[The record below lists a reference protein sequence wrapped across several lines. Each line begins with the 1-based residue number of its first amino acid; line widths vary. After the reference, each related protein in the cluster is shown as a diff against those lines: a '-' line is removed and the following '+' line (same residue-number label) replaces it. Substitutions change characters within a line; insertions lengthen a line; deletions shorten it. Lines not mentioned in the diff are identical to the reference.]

1 MIRRLLLPPPAFLL
15 TFFSLAAT
23 TQAAVDPALLKL
35 APPEAKVLY
44 GIQVQATLA
53 SPFGQFALSHLPTN
67 AVTRFAAATG
77 FEVQR
82 DLQEVVV
89 ASSASDG
96 SDALILARGTFPS
109 DKFIALASVSGATV
123 YDYHGVSVITPPER
137 NTKVFA
143 FLDPTTLAIGTE
155 PALRDVIDRRARGA
169 VFAGPLLQK
178 AKDASAAAD
187 AWFATVTPLVDMIPP
202 TTNGGIF
209 NPATLLQSVIETWA
223 GLHFD
228 NVGVTLFAEA
238 LTHSDTEAQGLAAVL
253 RLAAG
258 MAKGTPAAALQNAQV
273 TAAGPVTRITL
284 SIAEHDLERSFPSTA
299 PRRAAV
305 AF

>member
-1 MIRRLLLPPPAFLL
+1 MNRHAYVPVLAFVI
-15 TFFSLAAT
+15 SAT
-23 TQAAVDPALLKL
+23 ASAAVDPALLNL
-35 APPEAKVLY
+35 VMPEAKVLY

-53 SPFGQFALSHLPTN
+53 SPFGQFAISHLPVN

-89 ASSASDG
+89 ASATSGNTNDG

-109 DKFIALASVSGATV
+109 DKFIALASVTGATV
-123 YDYHGVSVITPPER
+123 YDYHGVSVITPQER
-137 NTKVFA
+137 GAKVFA
-143 FLDPTTLAIGTE
+143 FLDSSTLVVGSEA
-155 PALRDVIDRRARGA
+155 ALRDVIDRRASGA
-169 VFAGPLLQK
+169 TFAGPLLQK

-187 AWFATVTPLVDMIPP
+187 AWFATVTPLIDMIPP
-202 TTNGGIF
+202 TSNNGIF
-209 NPATLLQSVIETWA
+209 NPATLLQGVIETWA

-258 MAKGTPAAALQNAQV
+258 MVKGTPAAALQNAQV
-273 TAAGPVTRITL
+273 TAAGPVTRIIL
-284 SIAEHDLERSFPSTA
+284 SVAERDLERSFPSTA
-299 PRRAAV
+299 PRRAAR
-305 AF
+305 

>member
-1 MIRRLLLPPPAFLL
+1 MTRLSFLPPLAFLL
-15 TFFSLAAT
+15 SLATAH
-23 TQAAVDPALLKL
+23 AAVDPALLNL

-44 GIQVQATLA
+44 GLQVQATLA
-53 SPFGQFALSHLPTN
+53 SPFGQFALSHLPAN

-77 FEVQR
+77 FQVQR

-89 ASSASDG
+89 ASNATDG

-109 DKFIALASVSGATV
+109 DKFIALAPVTGATV

-143 FLDPTTLAIGTE
+143 FLDPTTLVIGTE
-155 PALRDVIDRRARGA
+155 PALRDVIDRRASGA

-202 TTNGGIF
+202 TTDGGIF

-258 MAKGTPAAALQNAQV
+258 MVKGTPAAALQNAQV

-284 SIAEHDLERSFPSTA
+284 SIAEPDLERSFPSTA
-299 PRRAAV
+299 PRRAARV
-305 AF
+305 VF

>member
-1 MIRRLLLPPPAFLL
+1 MNHLSFLPALAFLI
-15 TFFSLAAT
+15 ST
-23 TQAAVDPALLKL
+23 TASAAVDPALLNL
-35 APPEAKVLY
+35 VMPEAKVLY
-44 GIQVQATLA
+44 GIQVQSTLA
-53 SPFGQFALSHLPTN
+53 SPFGQFALSHLPAN
-67 AVTRFAAATG
+67 GATRFAAATG
-77 FEVQR
+77 FELQR

-89 ASSASDG
+89 ASNTSDG
-96 SDALILARGTFPS
+96 SDALIVARGTFPS
-109 DKFIALASVSGATV
+109 DKFIALASVTGATV

-137 NTKVFA
+137 NAKVFA
-143 FLDPTTLAIGTE
+143 FLDPTTLVVGAE
-155 PALRDVIDRRARGA
+155 PALRDVIDRRASGA

-178 AKDASAAAD
+178 AKDASTSAD

-209 NPATLLQSVIETWA
+209 NPATLLESVIETWA

-228 NVGVTLFAEA
+228 NLGVTLFAEA

-273 TAAGPVTRITL
+273 TAAGPVTRI
-284 SIAEHDLERSFPSTA
+284 SISVAEHDLERSFPAAA
-299 PRRAAV
+299 PRRAAII
-305 AF
+305 APR

>member
-1 MIRRLLLPPPAFLL
+1 MTRLAFLPA
-15 TFFSLAAT
+15 LAFLIST
-23 TQAAVDPALLKL
+23 TASAAVDPTLLNL
-35 APPEAKVLY
+35 VMPETKVLY
-44 GIQVQATLA
+44 GIQVQSTLA
-53 SPFGQFALSHLPTN
+53 SPFGQFALSHLPAN
-67 AVTRFAAATG
+67 AATRFAATTG
-77 FEVQR
+77 FELQR

-89 ASSASDG
+89 ASNTSDG
-96 SDALILARGTFPS
+96 SDVLIVARGTFPA
-109 DKFIALASVSGATV
+109 DKFLALASITGATV

-137 NTKVFA
+137 NAKVFA
-143 FLDPTTLAIGTE
+143 FLDSSTLVIGAE

-178 AKDASAAAD
+178 AKDASTAAD
-187 AWFATVTPLVDMIPP
+187 AWFATVTPLVDMIRP
-202 TTNGGIF
+202 TTDGGIF

-273 TAAGPVTRITL
+273 TAAGPVTRIML
-284 SIAEHDLERSFPSTA
+284 SLTEHDLERSFPATA
-299 PRRAAV
+299 PRRAAR
-305 AF
+305 